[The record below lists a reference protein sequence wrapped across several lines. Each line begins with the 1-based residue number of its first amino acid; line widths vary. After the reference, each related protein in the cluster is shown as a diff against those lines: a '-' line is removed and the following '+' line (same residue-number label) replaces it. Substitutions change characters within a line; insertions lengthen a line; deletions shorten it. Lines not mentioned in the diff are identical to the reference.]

1 MDTAIVFPAIKPFD
15 FADVARFLLLNPAAR
30 RLVARADETLG
41 YSLIDRFR
49 EDPEEYSEAARV
61 AFMVTCLA
69 LAEWAAEEL
78 GTAPGICAGPSFGG
92 TPAAVYAGSLD
103 FSAAV
108 AATAGWGRRT
118 ADYFAREHRDVVTQS
133 FARVPEDRLAEVL
146 LDLDERGGWYDI
158 ACHVDDDFHMLSV
171 HEHRLDWLK
180 ERLRAAGGLPL
191 YTMRPPM
198 HSAAF
203 APLRD
208 VIELEVLDGVPFAD
222 PQLPI
227 VCDHDGTVLRTA
239 AEVRTMLLDAVV
251 RPVRWPAVVRTLR
264 EADVRTVHVSGPDD
278 LWGRVSCTT
287 DNFEVVALKP
297 EMALRPR
304 RRDPVG

>member
-49 EDPEEYSEAARV
+49 DGSEPYSEAARV

-69 LAEWAAEEL
+69 LAEWAGDEL
-78 GTAPGICAGPSFGG
+78 GADPDICAGPSFGG
-92 TPAAVYAGSLD
+92 TPAAVHAGSLD
-103 FSAAV
+103 FCDAV
-108 AATAGWGRRT
+108 RVTAGWGRRT

-146 LDLDERGGWYDI
+146 LDLDEQGGWYDV

-203 APLRD
+203 GPLRD
-208 VIELEVLDGVPFAD
+208 TIEREVFDGVTFAD
-222 PQLPI
+222 PALPV
-227 VCDHDGTVLRTA
+227 VCDHDGKVLRSA
-239 AEVRTMLLDAVV
+239 EEVRTMLLDAVV
-251 RPVRWPAVVRTLR
+251 RPVWWPAVVRTLR
-264 EADVRTVHVSGPDD
+264 EAGVRTVHVSGPDD
-278 LWGRVSCTT
+278 LWGRVRCTT
-287 DNFEVVALKP
+287 DNFEVVPLKP
-297 EMALRPR
+297 ETALRPR
-304 RRDPVG
+304 RRDPVT